1 MTIPVAVLI
10 AFAGWTLATLTVAI
24 GWYRWSH
31 ILTGRAAIH
40 EFEGGARQPTG
51 WSQRAHRAHA
61 NCLENLPLYTAVV
74 VAIVATGAAHPA
86 LDPLALVLIAAR
98 VAQTS
103 IHIVFDQTARAVSV
117 RFSFFLV
124 QIACMVAM
132 GTLVVCDGL

>member
-10 AFAGWTLATLTVAI
+10 AFAGWTVATLTVAI
-24 GWYRWSH
+24 GWHRWSQ

-51 WSQRAHRAHA
+51 WNQRAHRAHA

-74 VAIVATGAAHPA
+74 VAIVATGATHPA
-86 LDPLALVLIAAR
+86 LDPLALVLMAAR

-103 IHIVFDQTARAVSV
+103 THILFAQSARVVSV
-117 RFSFFLV
+117 RFSFFLT
-124 QIACMVAM
+124 QLACMVAM
-132 GTLVVCDGL
+132 GTIVACGGL

>member
-24 GWYRWSH
+24 GWYRWSR
-31 ILTGRAAIH
+31 ILTGRAVIH
-40 EFEGGARQPTG
+40 EFEGGARPPTG

-74 VAIVATGAAHPA
+74 VAIAATGVTHPA

-98 VAQTS
+98 VAQSVT
-103 IHIVFDQTARAVSV
+103 HVAFNPTRVAVAV
-117 RFSFFLV
+117 RFGFFFT
-124 QIACMVAM
+124 QIVCMTAM
-132 GTLVVCDGL
+132 GLIVAR